1 MSLTIVRVLLIGL
14 GCLCLALGTVGA
26 FLPVL
31 PTVPFYLLATLLFA
45 KSSERLHH
53 WFTSTAIYK
62 KNLESYVQGQGM
74 TLTTKLRI
82 TLTITLSMGIGLYFV
97 SHLPF
102 VQVILACI
110 WLGLMIYFFAI
121 VKTHRAID

>member
-1 MSLTIVRVLLIGL
+1 MTLLRLVLIVL
-14 GCLCLALGTVGA
+14 GCFCLVLGTIGA

-45 KSSERLHH
+45 KSSERMHR
-53 WFTSTAIYK
+53 WFTSTTIYK

-74 TLTTKLRI
+74 TLATKLRI
-82 TLTITLSMGIGLYFV
+82 TLTITLSMAIGLYFV
-97 SHLPF
+97 NHLPV

-110 WLGLMIYFFAI
+110 WLGLMIYFFVV
-121 VKTHRAID
+121 VKTRKVID